1 MIARLIALALLLIPA
16 VADACATCI
25 VSAYG
30 DRTYNWPYMF
40 LILLPFAV
48 AAVIGGVL
56 VHVNGGLRTLS
67 PRRFV
72 ARLFHTAARQEE
84 TT

>member
-1 MIARLIALALLLIPA
+1 VIARLIALALLLVPA
-16 VADACATCI
+16 AADACATCI
-25 VSAYG
+25 ASAYG

-40 LILLPFAV
+40 LLLLPFAV
-48 AAVIGGVL
+48 AAVVGGVL

-67 PRRFV
+67 PRRLV